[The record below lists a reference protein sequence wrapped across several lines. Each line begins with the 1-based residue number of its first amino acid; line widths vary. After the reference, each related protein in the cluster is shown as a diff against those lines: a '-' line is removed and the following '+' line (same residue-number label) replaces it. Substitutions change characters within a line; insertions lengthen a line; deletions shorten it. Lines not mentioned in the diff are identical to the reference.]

1 MLTANVEALQKAGKL
16 EYVCRLRLVQKF
28 NSIPIAHSSTSAL
41 LFAMHLLGGVN
52 CQTMLMYKTAKWSEK
67 IEEREVLKTT
77 DKSVYFTAHNREQKE
92 LKHTSYYDWH
102 DTKQDAVNFLKKRY
116 LSKIEYAEKEIAE
129 AKRNL
134 ELLGV

>member
-1 MLTANVEALQKAGKL
+1 M
-16 EYVCRLRLVQKF
+16 
-28 NSIPIAHSSTSAL
+28 
-41 LFAMHLLGGVN
+41 
-52 CQTMLMYKTAKWSEK
+52 
-67 IEEREVLKTT
+67 
-77 DKSVYFTAHNREQKE
+77 AHNREQKE

>member
-1 MLTANVEALQKAGKL
+1 M
-16 EYVCRLRLVQKF
+16 
-28 NSIPIAHSSTSAL
+28 I
-41 LFAMHLLGGVN
+41 
-52 CQTMLMYKTAKWSEK
+52 MYKTVKWSNEIK
-67 IEEREVLKTT
+67 EIEVEKTT
-77 DKSVYFTAHNREQKE
+77 DKSVYFMAHNREQKE
-92 LKHTSYYDWH
+92 LKHTSYYDWY